1 MYQNIMPKIDFW
13 NFLSPLDITI
23 FCLVLVITAA
33 SVIYGQVLK
42 NKALSKESN
51 DEEQSFLDLLILGR
65 QLTMPMFV
73 ATLVATWYG
82 GIFGVTEIA
91 FNYGVYNFVTQGAFW
106 YIAYIIFAF
115 FIIHK
120 ITPYKAVTLPD
131 LVEKM
136 FGPKSAKLTGIFNF
150 FNVLPVAYTI
160 SLGLF
165 LQLLFGGELV
175 TNIAL
180 GTTFVV
186 LYSMWGGFRA
196 VVFSDIIQFFVMVTG
211 VFLILAFSVS
221 TFGGLG
227 FLKENLPEAHFSLTG
242 GQSWSTTFVWGFI
255 ALSTLVDPN
264 FYQRCFAAVSE
275 KAAKRGILVSTFI
288 WFCFDIC
295 TTFGAMYARAV
306 IPTAES
312 QHAYMTYA
320 IQILPD
326 GLKGFVLAGILATIL
341 STMDSY
347 LFLAGTTLSYDLAP
361 KRFKGKVKFHHL
373 GIIIVG
379 IISVIVSIIFKGDIK
394 TVWKTLGSFSASCLL
409 LPVIYGYI
417 FPKKI
422 KDNQFVFACLLGV
435 ITTAIWRNI
444 ERPAPFKNVDELYVG
459 IITTSLGLAFYH
471 LLNRKKEA

>member
-1 MYQNIMPKIDFW
+1 MYKNILPKIDFW
-13 NFLSPLDITI
+13 NFLSPLDVIV
-23 FCLVLVITAA
+23 FFLVLAITAA
-33 SVIYGQVLK
+33 SVLYGQHLK
-42 NKALSKESN
+42 AKALKKDSEKE
-51 DEEQSFLDLLILGR
+51 SFLDMLVLGR
-65 QLTMPMFV
+65 QLTMPMFI

-91 FNYGVYNFVTQGAFW
+91 FNYGIYNFVTQGVFW
-106 YIAYIIFAF
+106 YVAYIIFAF

-120 ITPYKAVTLPD
+120 IAPYKAVTLPD

-136 FGPKSAKLTGIFNF
+136 FGPNSAKLTGVFNF

-165 LQLLFGGELV
+165 LQLLFGGELIA
-175 TNIAL
+175 NIAM

-196 VVFSDIIQFFVMVTG
+196 VVFSDIIQFFVMVSG
-211 VFLILAFSVS
+211 VFLILLFSVM
-221 TFGGLG
+221 TFGGLD
-227 FLKENLPEAHFSLTG
+227 FLQANLPAKHFSVTG
-242 GQSWSTTFVWGFI
+242 GNSIATTLVWGFI
-255 ALSTLVDPN
+255 AMSTLVDPN
-264 FYQRCFAAVSE
+264 FYQRCFAAVNE
-275 KAAKRGILVSTFI
+275 RAAKRGILISTFI

-295 TTFGAMYARAV
+295 TTFGAMYARAI

-312 QHAYMTYA
+312 KHAYMTYA
-320 IQILPD
+320 VQILPD

-361 KRFKGKVKFHHL
+361 KKWKGKVKFHHL
-373 GIIIVG
+373 GIILVG
-379 IISVIVSIIFKGDIK
+379 VISICVSIVFKGDIK
-394 TVWKTLGSFSASCLL
+394 AVWKTLGSFSASCLL
-409 LPVIYGYI
+409 LPVVYGHI
-417 FPKKI
+417 FPNRI
-422 KDNQFVFACLLGV
+422 KDNQFVFSCLLGV

-444 ERPAPFKNVDELYVG
+444 ERPAPFNNVDELYIG
-459 IITTSLGLAFYH
+459 ILTTSLGLTFYH

>member
-1 MYQNIMPKIDFW
+1 MYKNILPKIDFW
-13 NFLSPLDITI
+13 SVLSPLDIAI
-23 FCLVLVITAA
+23 FCIVLFITGA
-33 SVIYGQVLK
+33 SVVYGQHLK
-42 NKALSKESN
+42 NKAIKEGS
-51 DEEQSFLDLLILGR
+51 EKESFLDLLILGR

-91 FNYGVYNFVTQGAFW
+91 FNYGIYNFVTQGAFW
-106 YIAYIIFAF
+106 YVAYIIFAF

-136 FGPKSAKLTGIFNF
+136 FGPNSAKLTGIFNF

-165 LQLLFGGELV
+165 LQLLLGGELI

-196 VVFSDIIQFFVMVTG
+196 VVFSDIIQFFVMVSG
-211 VFLILAFSVS
+211 VFLILVFSVS
-221 TFGGLG
+221 NFGGLS
-227 FLKENLPEAHFSLTG
+227 FLKANLPANHFSITG
-242 GQSWSTTFVWGFI
+242 GQSLSTTLVWGFI

-264 FYQRCFAAVSE
+264 FYQRCFAAVNE
-275 KAAKRGILVSTFI
+275 RAAKKGILVSTFI

-306 IPTAES
+306 IPAAES
-312 QHAYMTYA
+312 KHAYMTYA
-320 IQILPD
+320 VQILPD
-326 GLKGFVLAGILATIL
+326 GLKGFILAGILATIL

-361 KRFKGKVKFHHL
+361 KKLKGKVKFHHL
-373 GIIIVG
+373 GIILVG
-379 IISVIVSIIFKGDIK
+379 IISIVVSIIFKGDIK
-394 TVWKTLGSFSASCLL
+394 AVWKTLGSFSASCLL
-409 LPVIYGYI
+409 LPVMYGYI
-417 FPKKI
+417 FPNKI

-435 ITTAIWRNI
+435 ITTAVWRNI
-444 ERPAPFKNVDELYVG
+444 ERPAPFQQVDELYVG